1 MYEKIANHIGH
12 NIEVAS
18 YGGKLEHLLNQ
29 PSEIVNVAVECMD
42 CHEVIVDADNVVGV
56 PFSPLADPFRC
67 CDHEHEPH
75 FCTHEDEVDGVF
87 VQCTCEGM

>member
-1 MYEKIANHIGH
+1 MYETIANHIGH

-18 YGGKLEHLLNQ
+18 YGDPIL
-29 PSEIVNVAVECMD
+29 NVAVECMD
-42 CHEVIVDADNVVGV
+42 CYEVIVDADSV
-56 PFSPLADPFRC
+56 PLSLLPC

-87 VQCTCEGM
+87 VQCKCEGIQ

>member
-1 MYEKIANHIGH
+1 MYEKIARHIGH
-12 NIEVAS
+12 SIEVAS

-42 CHEVIVDADNVVGV
+42 CHEVIVDAD
-56 PFSPLADPFRC
+56 SC

-75 FCTHEDEVDGVF
+75 FCTHEEEVDGVF
-87 VQCTCEGM
+87 VHCTCEGM